1 MNHKN
6 PKNILKTYF
15 GFDNF
20 LKFQEEIIQNLI
32 VGKDAL
38 VLMPTGGGKSIC
50 YQIPSM
56 IRSGVGIVVS
66 PLIAL
71 MQDQVSAMHQLGIK
85 AEFINSTLSINS
97 TRKIEQKMI
106 SGDIDLL
113 YVAPERLM
121 TERFQQVL
129 KQTPLAIFAIDEA
142 HCVSQW
148 GHDFRPEYLELA
160 ILPKLFP
167 NIPRIALTAT
177 ADSITRSDII
187 TKLKLQNAEQYIDS
201 YDRKNIY
208 YRVVLKEDPKAQFDK
223 FLKTEHP
230 NDSGIVYCLTR
241 KKVETTA
248 KWLSEKGYKALPY
261 HAGMDNTV
269 RLKHQ
274 QQFQK
279 ENGVIIVATVAFG
292 MGIDKPDVRFV
303 AHLDL
308 PKNIESY
315 YQETGRAGRDGKRAN
330 AWLAYGLAD
339 IVAVHKLLE
348 TSTGNEEFKRIQQ
361 QRLQA
366 MVGYCETPNCHRQV
380 LLNYFGESYPDI
392 CENCSNCFEKVETWD
407 GTVVAQ
413 KALSCVARTGQ
424 RFGVAYLI
432 DVLLGKKS
440 ERINKFRHDG
450 ISTFGIGKELD
461 EKEWKSVFRQLIAIG
476 YLKINM
482 DRYGGFH
489 LSDKCPPVF
498 KNKQKVL
505 LRKDPVPLKALK
517 KSALPYDFSSELKT
531 DYSKELWNKL
541 RNIRLEIARD
551 AALPPYVIF
560 HDKTLVEIVHSLPQS
575 LDEFSELYGVGEAK
589 LKNYGQRFLDVVT
602 NHIQK
607 YGIKKESYPTE
618 KIFDEHRNDIKNA
631 ENQRNNIPNK
641 KATEEQ
647 KQKILKLLR
656 ETNLSSSQIAQIVN
670 VSKPTVWAFKAHLTM
685 GTYENSTS
693 LE

>member
-1 MNHKN
+1 MLKIEAKMRQGVFPMNHKN

-32 VGKDAL
+32 AGKDAL

-56 IRSGVGIVVS
+56 IRSGVGIVIS

-71 MQDQVSAMHQLGIK
+71 MQNQVDALQQLGIK
-85 AEFINSTLSINS
+85 AEFINSTLSINAI
-97 TRKIEQKMI
+97 RKIEQKMI

-121 TERFQQVL
+121 TERFQQIL

-167 NIPRIALTAT
+167 KTPRIALTAT
-177 ADSITRSDII
+177 ADTITRSDII
-187 TKLKLQNAEQYIDS
+187 TKLELENAEQYIDS
-201 YDRKNIY
+201 FDRKNIF
-208 YRVVLKEDPKAQFDK
+208 YRVVLKENPKAQLDK
-223 FLKTEHP
+223 FLKTEHSK
-230 NDSGIVYCLTR
+230 DSGIVYCLTR

-248 KWLSEKGYKALPY
+248 KWLSGKGYKALPY
-261 HAGMDNTV
+261 HAGMDNMA
-269 RLKHQ
+269 RLNHQ
-274 QQFQK
+274 RRFLK

-292 MGIDKPDVRFV
+292 MGIDKPNVRFV

-315 YQETGRAGRDGKRAN
+315 YQETGRAGRDGKKAN

-339 IVAVHKLLE
+339 IVAVHKLLD

-366 MVGYCETPNCHRQV
+366 MLGYCETPSCHRQV

-424 RFGVAYLI
+424 RFGVGYLI

-440 ERINKFRHDG
+440 ERINKFGHDE

-489 LSDKCPPVF
+489 LSDKCLPVF

-505 LRKDPVPLKALK
+505 LRKDPIPLKTQK
-517 KSALPYDFSSELKT
+517 KSTSPSDFSDEFKT
-531 DYSKELWNKL
+531 DYSKELWDKL
-541 RNIRLEIARD
+541 RELRLEIARN
-551 AALPPYVIF
+551 AAMPSYVIF

-575 LDEFSELYGVGEAK
+575 LNEFSELHGVGEAK
-589 LKNYGQRFLDVVT
+589 LKNYGERFLDVVT

-607 YGIKKESYPTE
+607 YGIKNE
-618 KIFDEHRNDIKNA
+618 
-631 ENQRNNIPNK
+631 
-641 KATEEQ
+641 
-647 KQKILKLLR
+647 
-656 ETNLSSSQIAQIVN
+656 
-670 VSKPTVWAFKAHLTM
+670 
-685 GTYENSTS
+685 
-693 LE
+693 